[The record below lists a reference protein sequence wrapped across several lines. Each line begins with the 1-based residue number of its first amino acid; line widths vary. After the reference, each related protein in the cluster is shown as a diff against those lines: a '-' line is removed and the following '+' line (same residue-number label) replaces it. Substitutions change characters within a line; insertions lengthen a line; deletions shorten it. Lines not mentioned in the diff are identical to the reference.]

1 MSQELLSFL
10 RQWDRPRYLS
20 LLLMPQDVQPDV
32 LALYCFNAE
41 LERIPVVV
49 SEPQIGEI
57 RLQWWVDTLDAMG
70 QGTPQ
75 DHPVAAALA
84 NTIGKH
90 RLPIATLSKM
100 ADAQSRLLYADRP
113 ESIEELEAYCGQ
125 TTSALIQ
132 LTAIIL
138 SLNDAPRGAEAAGLA
153 GVAQGIAQILSD
165 EKRFASLIPKNWDTA
180 KLAARGLKRLS
191 EARAK
196 TVPSSIFP
204 AWLPATLAEKQLRSP
219 GRQLGAL
226 AKQWTLW
233 RAARQQKL

>member
-20 LLLMPQDVQPDV
+20 LLLMPQDIQLDV

-41 LERIPVVV
+41 FERIPLMV

-57 RLQWWVDTLDAMG
+57 RLQWWVDTVEAMG

-75 DHPVAAALA
+75 VHPVASALV
-84 NTIGKH
+84 NTIRKH
-90 RLPIATLSKM
+90 RLPIETLSNM

-113 ESIEELEAYCGQ
+113 ESIEELEAHFGH
-125 TTSALIQ
+125 TTSALIH

-138 SLNDAPRGAEAAGLA
+138 SLHDAPRGAEAAGLA

-165 EKRFASLIPKNWDTA
+165 EKRFASLIPKDWDTA
-180 KLAARGLKRLS
+180 KLAAHGLKRLA
-191 EARAK
+191 EARVAA
-196 TVPSSIFP
+196 VPSSIFP
-204 AWLPATLAEKQLRSP
+204 AWLPATLAENQLKKP
-219 GRQLGAL
+219 DRQLGAFTT
-226 AKQWTLW
+226 QWTLW
-233 RAARQQKL
+233 RAARRQKL